1 MRCGT
6 GGMSC
11 AVLQPGGEEEVRVVG
26 YRISRPRSLLTNLVT
41 FLLAGLPRLLARHRP
56 AWWVALT
63 CCREELSKADRLL
76 ATHTSRYCVPRLH
89 PVSHLHI
96 QLC

>member
-1 MRCGT
+1 
-6 GGMSC
+6 MSC

-26 YRISRPRSLLTNLVT
+26 YRTSRPRSLLTNLVT
-41 FLLAGLPRLLARHRP
+41 LLLAGLPRLLARHRP

-76 ATHTSRYCVPRLH
+76 ATHTPRCCIARL
-89 PVSHLHI
+89 PTLSLLHI